1 MDEHDPQAPPV
12 DTPAPSA
19 PDPGTP
25 EQQINWQKRYEDLRP
40 QFDRTTQQL
49 AQLNDEEYQ
58 RQLMAQWGYEVED
71 APPEQEWVD
80 PTDELAQQVAELREW
95 KEQRTQAER
104 EQEQLQQITA
114 SVDAQFKEAAADLN
128 AATRE
133 WVTTRALNM
142 DPRQDGMPDIQG
154 ALSEYQ
160 AWVQAQQQQWEEQ
173 RKRPRP
179 PKIASGG
186 QEATSAPDLTDRE
199 QRRNWMAEQYA
210 ANQGTS

>member
-1 MDEHDPQAPPV
+1 MDEQDPQAPNV

-19 PDPGTP
+19 PDTGTP
-25 EQQINWQKRYEDLRP
+25 EQQIDWQKRYNDLRP
-40 QFDRTTQQL
+40 QFDRTNQQL
-49 AQLNDEEYQ
+49 AQLNDEEHR
-58 RQLMAQWGYEVED
+58 RQLMAEWGYEVEEP
-71 APPEQEWVD
+71 APEQGWAD
-80 PTDELAQQVAELREW
+80 PNEELAQQVAELREW

-114 SVDAQFKEAAADLN
+114 SVDAQFKEAATDLD

-154 ALSEYQ
+154 ALTEYQ
-160 AWVQAQQQQWEEQ
+160 TWVQAQQQQWEEA
-173 RKRPRP
+173 RKRPRA

-186 QEATSAPDLTDRE
+186 QEGTSAPNLNDRE
-199 QRRNWMAEQYA
+199 QRRAFMAEQLA
-210 ANQGTS
+210 ARET